1 MSPCP
6 EALRKRAIPPPV
18 TASNHL
24 PRKVPRP
31 PAGQEPKTAHTWKRR
46 EPQKAWQE
54 PPGVNESEQV
64 GRWDVGKGK
73 ARAALSARK
82 CHQRYMAICPV

>member
-31 PAGQEPKTAHTWKRR
+31 PVGQEPKTAHTWKRR
-46 EPQKAWQE
+46 EPQKALQGMWAA
-54 PPGVNESEQV
+54 QV
-64 GRWDVGKGK
+64 
-73 ARAALSARK
+73 AAET
-82 CHQRYMAICPV
+82 PE